1 MEKSFSVYTVNTAKM
16 ASSSIMIISVLSVF
30 FIFTANAR
38 FFPRRT
44 LLDDPPPAVNNFTF
58 VCDPSRYDNL
68 GLDVSSFGFCDS
80 SLSFP
85 ERAKDLIDRM
95 TLSEKVAQLGHGA
108 SGVGRLGLPPY
119 NWWSEA
125 LHGVSNVGPGTRFDE
140 VVPGATSFP
149 NVITTAS
156 SFNED
161 LWKTI
166 GQVKLELSTFREC
179 LMA

>member
-1 MEKSFSVYTVNTAKM
+1 MM
-16 ASSSIMIISVLSVF
+16 ISVLSLF

-38 FFPRRT
+38 VFPRRS
-44 LLDDPPPAVNNFTF
+44 LLDDPPAVNNFTF
-58 VCDPSRYDNL
+58 VCDPSRYDKL
-68 GLDVSSFGFCDS
+68 GLDFSSFGFCDS

-95 TLSEKVAQLGHGA
+95 TLSEKAAQLGHVA
-108 SGVGRLGLPPY
+108 SGVDRLGLPPY

-125 LHGVSNVGPGTRFDE
+125 LHGVSNVGPGTQFDK

-166 GQVKLELSTFREC
+166 GQVKLERSTFRAC